1 MNLSN
6 IKTKGDFR
14 WRAIYSSGIKLYNC
28 ELIDKFNL
36 SGYKLTSNIRLT
48 PDSITKL
55 ITFETQLKKQLA
67 NDNCF
72 LKSQLSNNIIKL
84 DLISSSKQI
93 KTEIRNLAGDTIIY
107 SDLKE
112 GQQIDIDITIDSIW
126 SHNNYYP
133 TFIYKIKP
141 LFIQVCE

>member
-6 IKTKGDFR
+6 IKTKGEFR
-14 WRAIYSSGIKLYNC
+14 WITIYSSGIKLYNC
-28 ELIDKFNL
+28 ELIEKFNL

-72 LKSQLSNNIIKL
+72 LKSQLNNNIIKL